1 MATVLHSKPK
11 LLTISITTKKK
22 KKNQYQMEHYCML
35 QALLTNKPDVK
46 NKTESVTFFIVLLW
60 TSKKYLVG
68 M

>member
-1 MATVLHSKPK
+1 
-11 LLTISITTKKK
+11 
-22 KKNQYQMEHYCML
+22 MEHYCIL

-60 TSKKYLVG
+60 TSKKYLVA